1 MKKKDTS
8 PEFTVGGRPAV
19 FTLVVVTMLYVVNYM
34 DRMVLSA
41 TLPLIKADLM
51 LSDAQCGWLGTI
63 YFIVVA
69 LLTIPAAILCDRWS
83 RKKSLAIMAVLWSG
97 ATFLTGLSGR
107 FLPLFAA
114 RGGVGVGE
122 AGFTPG
128 GIAYIS
134 GSFREESRAR
144 VTGVFNLGQ
153 PLGSIIGIVIA
164 GVAAQANLWG
174 MGWRSPFF
182 LFAVPGVLLGI
193 LVLFTRDYPTTPIT
207 AADSGE
213 KNMGVGRGL
222 LIILK
227 TPTLLFTSLGVGA
240 LSFVGGAVGYWLP
253 TYFVRTRSI
262 DVAKASYL
270 MGGIILIACVGP
282 ILGGILADGWK
293 KKRTNARPLTAAL
306 FALFLG
312 VFLYFGFSRRFGRDT
327 LGLLPDFRYLGRAHV
342 RLHGA
347 RLRRNPGPGAPVHA
361 QHQYGVA
368 GPDHLRDAG
377 GVFAGRGGVA
387 LRHAGRGRRAEP
399 DGGLHVRPAGG
410 VSRGAFLL
418 PGGALPRPGRG
429 KGVGGYR
436 SGRGITGRGRRQ
448 PCHKGLETAA
458 LPV

>member
-1 MKKKDTS
+1 MKMKDTS

-213 KNMGVGRGL
+213 KSMGVGRGL

-270 MGGIILIACVGP
+270 MGGIILVACVGP

-312 VFLYFGFSRRFGRDT
+312 GFLYFGFLVDLAGILSASYLIFIISGVLLFAYTAPAYAVTQDLAPRSMRSISMGLLVLITYGT
-327 LGLLPDFRYLGRAHV
+327 LGAYSPVVVGWLSDMLGAE
-342 RLHGA
+342 
-347 RLRRNPGPGAPVHA
+347 GAPNLTAAFMFVPP
-361 QHQYGVA
+361 VA
-368 GPDHLRDAG
+368 FLGALFFFLAARFHDRDVAKVSAG
-377 GVFAGRGGVA
+377 IGRGGV
-387 LRHAGRGRRAEP
+387 
-399 DGGLHVRPAGG
+399 
-410 VSRGAFLL
+410 
-418 PGGALPRPGRG
+418 
-429 KGVGGYR
+429 
-436 SGRGITGRGRRQ
+436 
-448 PCHKGLETAA
+448 
-458 LPV
+458 

>member
-1 MKKKDTS
+1 
-8 PEFTVGGRPAV
+8 
-19 FTLVVVTMLYVVNYM
+19 MLYVVNYM

-253 TYFVRTRSI
+253 TYFVRTRGI

-270 MGGIILIACVGP
+270 MGGIILVACIGP

-306 FALFLG
+306 FAAFLG
-312 VFLYFGFSRRFGRDT
+312 VFLYFGFLVDLAGILSASYLLFIIAGVLLFAYTAPAYAVTQDLAPRSMRSISMGLLVLITYGT
-327 LGLLPDFRYLGRAHV
+327 LGAYSPVVVGWLSDMLGAE
-342 RLHGA
+342 
-347 RLRRNPGPGAPVHA
+347 GAPNLTAAFMFVPP
-361 QHQYGVA
+361 VA
-368 GPDHLRDAG
+368 FLGALFFFLAARFHDRDVAKVSAG
-377 GVFAGRGGVA
+377 IGRGGV
-387 LRHAGRGRRAEP
+387 
-399 DGGLHVRPAGG
+399 
-410 VSRGAFLL
+410 
-418 PGGALPRPGRG
+418 
-429 KGVGGYR
+429 
-436 SGRGITGRGRRQ
+436 
-448 PCHKGLETAA
+448 
-458 LPV
+458 

>member
-1 MKKKDTS
+1 MKMKDTS

-213 KNMGVGRGL
+213 KSMGVGRGL

-270 MGGIILIACVGP
+270 MGGIILVACVGP

-312 VFLYFGFSRRFGRDT
+312 VFLYFGFLVDLAGILSASYLIFIISGVLLFAYTAPAYAVTQDLAPRSMRSISMGLLVLITYGT
-327 LGLLPDFRYLGRAHV
+327 LGAYSPVVVGWLSDMLGAE
-342 RLHGA
+342 
-347 RLRRNPGPGAPVHA
+347 GAPNLTAAFMFVPP
-361 QHQYGVA
+361 VA
-368 GPDHLRDAG
+368 FLGALFFFLAARFHDRDVAKVSAG
-377 GVFAGRGGVA
+377 IGRGGV
-387 LRHAGRGRRAEP
+387 
-399 DGGLHVRPAGG
+399 
-410 VSRGAFLL
+410 
-418 PGGALPRPGRG
+418 
-429 KGVGGYR
+429 
-436 SGRGITGRGRRQ
+436 
-448 PCHKGLETAA
+448 
-458 LPV
+458 